1 MFKIVR
7 KEVDFGGAKLI
18 LETGKIARQ
27 ATASVMAQMGDT
39 VVLCAVVG
47 AKEAKAEADFFPLT
61 VHYQEKFYS
70 GGRIPGG
77 YNKRESRPSE
87 REVLISRLID
97 RPIRP
102 LFPDGYFNE
111 VQVVCTLLSFDPNF
125 QPDIVAMA
133 AVSAALSISGIPF
146 KGPIGASRVG
156 LKNGEY
162 ILNPSEAE
170 LKDGSILDLVVAGT
184 ESAVLMVESEA
195 QELSEEQMLGAVVFG
210 HKAFQPV
217 ISAIKEMNKEVGN
230 SAWEVKLQDNSA
242 LIARIEKMVGS
253 KVEEAYQELQKQTRY
268 GKLDALKKEVIA
280 ALVEGEEALSKN
292 LVISCFE
299 AIKSRVVREKAINQ
313 KLRIDGRSP
322 VDVRNIISEIDI
334 LPRTHGS
341 ALFTRGET
349 QALVIATLG
358 TGEDEQMV
366 DKVDGLIKERLMLHY
381 NFPSYSVGE
390 CGRMGPPGR
399 REIGHGKLAFRAI
412 SPLIPSKEQFPYTI
426 RLVSEI
432 TESNGSSS
440 MATVCGASLALMAA
454 GVPLAAPI
462 AGIAMGL
469 IKENDK
475 FVVLSDIM
483 GDEDHLGD
491 MDFKVAGTEKGIT
504 ALQMDIKIDGI
515 TEEIMQIA
523 LHQAKEGRTHILS
536 KMAMALD
543 NSRNSISTF
552 APQINSFKIP
562 KEKIGELIGPGGKMI
577 KSIVERTGVK
587 IDIQDDG
594 TVNVASTDG
603 EAMKAALAIIGDIVA
618 VAEIGKVYEGKI
630 SKIAE
635 FGLFVNILKNTD
647 GLAHVSE
654 MVGRTSDFKE
664 GQLVKV
670 KVLAVENNKIKLT
683 MKFGDVKSA
692 ESNESAEVQESV
704 VSDSAHQAHSHSS
717 EERPQNKKRGRFDNK
732 RSGGAKRDESRPER
746 SPNNNRN
753 ERKEPRERDDSNDRN
768 DRSEPQSSTA
778 KKRRFF

>member
-7 KEVDFGGAKLI
+7 KEVDFGGSKLI

-70 GGRIPGG
+70 AGRIPGG

-97 RPIRP
+97 RPVRP
-102 LFPDGYFNE
+102 LFPEGYFNE
-111 VQVVCTLLSFDPNF
+111 VQVVCTLLSFDPNH

-162 ILNPSEAE
+162 ILNPSETE
-170 LKDGSILDLVVAGT
+170 LKDGSVLDLVVAGT

-195 QELSEEQMLGAVVFG
+195 QELTEEQMLGAVMFG

-217 ISAIKEMNKEVGN
+217 ISAIQEMNTEVGN
-230 SAWEVKLQDNSA
+230 AAWEVTLQDNSE
-242 LIARIEKMVGS
+242 LIARVEKMVG
-253 KVEEAYQELQKQTRY
+253 KQVEEAYKELQKQVRY
-268 GKLDALKKEVIA
+268 GKLDALKKEVVA
-280 ALVEGEEALSKN
+280 ALVESEEALSKN
-292 LVISCFE
+292 LVIGCFE
-299 AIKSRVVREKAINQ
+299 AVKSRVVREKAINE

-322 VDVRNIISEIDI
+322 VDVRNIVAEVDI

-349 QALVIATLG
+349 QALVVATLG

-390 CGRMGPPGR
+390 CGRMGAPGR
-399 REIGHGKLAFRAI
+399 REIGHGKLAYRAI
-412 SPLIPSKEQFPYTI
+412 NPLMPSKEQFPYTI

-440 MATVCGASLALMAA
+440 MATVCGSSLALMAA
-454 GVPLAAPI
+454 GVPLPAPI

-469 IKENDK
+469 IKEKDK

-491 MDFKVAGTEKGIT
+491 MDFKVAGTAKGIT

-523 LHQAKEGRTHILS
+523 LNQAKDGRAHILS
-536 KMAMALD
+536 KMEMAL
-543 NSRNSISTF
+543 NSSRGSISTF

-594 TVNVASTDG
+594 TVNVASNDG
-603 EAMKAALAIIGDIVA
+603 EAMKSALEIIGDIIA
-618 VAEIGKVYEGKI
+618 VAEVGKIYEGKI
-630 SKIAE
+630 SKIAD

-654 MVGRTSDFKE
+654 MVGRTSDYKE
-664 GQLVKV
+664 GQIVKV
-670 KVLAVENNKIKLT
+670 KVLALENNKIKLT
-683 MKFGDVKSA
+683 MKFGDAKAPESSDSIGIDDFISDDISNQ
-692 ESNESAEVQESV
+692 ENSSNEEK
-704 VSDSAHQAHSHSS
+704 SHH
-717 EERPQNKKRGRFDNK
+717 KKRGKFDK
-732 RSGGAKRDESRPER
+732 RGSGKRDDNR
-746 SPNNNRN
+746 SDRGNRSERN
-753 ERKEPRERDDSNDRN
+753 ERREPRERDDFNDRN
-768 DRSEPQSSTA
+768 DRSDSSNSSG